1 MTKSTSSQGCSHST
15 YANVERSKDKNHLII
30 SIYAEKAFNKIQHH
44 FMMKALIKLGLEG
57 LYLNIIKAT
66 YDKPTSNIIVNR
78 GKLKS
83 FA

>member
-1 MTKSTSSQGCSHST
+1 
-15 YANVERSKDKNHLII
+15 VERSKDKNHLII

-44 FMMKALIKLGLEG
+44 FMMKALIKLGLEE